1 MRRKTMKVKPLHD
14 WAVIRPSE
22 PAEKTAGG
30 LFIPDSAKDKPQE
43 GLIEAI
49 GPGALEEEKRDKKKD
64 KKKERR
70 FVPTVVKPGD
80 RVAYGRYAGGTYI
93 IDGEERVLVR
103 ERDILGILPG
113 PLQIPA
119 STASTGGT
127 ALMKSVAQ
135 APAGRPR
142 AAKQTVVKKTVA
154 KKKAVKKKVV
164 KKKVAK
170 KTKKAEKKAAKK
182 PGAKKKITAAKS
194 SKTAVAK
201 GSAKGKKAGKKK

>member
-1 MRRKTMKVKPLHD
+1 MKVKPLHD

-43 GLIEAI
+43 GLVEAI
-49 GPGALEEEKRDKKKD
+49 GPGALEEEKRHKKKD

-80 RVAYGRYAGGTYI
+80 RVVYGRYAGETYT

-119 STASTGGT
+119 VTASAGRT

-135 APAGRPR
+135 APAERPK
-142 AAKQTVVKKTVA
+142 AAKKTAVKKAAVKKTVVKKTV
-154 KKKAVKKKVV
+154 VKKTVV
-164 KKKVAK
+164 K

-182 PGAKKKITAAKS
+182 PGAKKKTTAAKS

-201 GSAKGKKAGKKK
+201 RSAKGKKAGRKK